1 MTDDKTP
8 TELSMWLSTYGLL
21 TSKRIF
27 ERFNIDVDTD
37 ELIAAIKNPMS
48 IYHQLLSVPLKN
60 IFNGII
66 FQQAKDY
73 ELYAQ
78 KLFIDYLLSG
88 EGSKNDDSPGGTTR
102 EDLELLRTKL
112 LEVSGEFEQQE
123 LSQKQLISESQSVL
137 IQLSSELQNIL
148 QVASTKLGE
157 LLKEKGI
164 IKGDKL
170 IQHAL
175 QKAFIHY
182 VEDEEQILEISSA
195 FWGKL
200 SEVVDVALTN
210 EWREEMAVPLR
221 SFIDLKKSMLSKLKP
236 FIQRAD
242 DVGIE
247 VRSYRRQ
254 FYDIVL
260 RTTEFINY
268 LPDYRV
274 DGARDT
280 DNRSSLYFDSLIGG
294 A

>member
-1 MTDDKTP
+1 MTDETIP
-8 TELSMWLSTYGLL
+8 TDLSTWLSTYGLL

-37 ELIAAIKNPMS
+37 DLISAIQNPLS
-48 IYHQLLSVPLKN
+48 IYHQLLIVPLKN

-88 EGSKNDDSPGGTTR
+88 EGSKSDDSPGGSTR
-102 EDLELLRTKL
+102 EDLELLRTRL

-123 LSQKQLISESQSVL
+123 LSQKKLISDSQALL
-137 IQLSSELQNIL
+137 IQLSRELQNIL
-148 QVASTKLGE
+148 QVATKKLGE
-157 LLKEKGI
+157 SLKGKGV

-182 VEDEEQILEISSA
+182 VEDQERMLEISSA

-200 SEVVDVALTN
+200 SEVVDVSLTN
-210 EWREEMAVPLR
+210 EWREEMAVPLQ
-221 SFIDLKKSMLSKLKP
+221 SFVELKKNMLSKLNP

-242 DVGIE
+242 DICIE
-247 VRSYRRQ
+247 ARSYRRQ
-254 FYDIVL
+254 LYDIVL
-260 RTTEFINY
+260 RTTEFIKY

-274 DGARDT
+274 DEARDT